1 MAGRI
6 MGRRL
11 RVCFVLEGSYP
22 YITGGVSSWVQ
33 DMILGMPDIDFVL
46 FSISPAG
53 EQTLKYDIPEN
64 VVEHKDIILSDIPK
78 NSKKIKG
85 KIKTLKLIKKMHKDF
100 KSKAHTNMADILERV
115 PEGAYLYDEAVYS
128 DIAWDMLGE
137 SNVQNNPMYSFSD
150 YFWSWRSAHNM
161 IFTVLGA
168 EPPEADIYH
177 SVSTG
182 YAGLLALSAKLRHGK
197 PFLLTEH
204 GLYHKEREMELRK
217 AQFLRGYQRDM
228 WIKIYNSL
236 SRIAYHEADISTSLF
251 EYNRR
256 IQLELGA
263 NEDTA
268 LVIPN
273 GIDVEKYSS
282 VERVPREGFHV
293 GLVGRVVPIK
303 DIKTFITMA
312 RMVHEHVKDAKF
324 YCIGP
329 TDEDEA
335 YYEDCK
341 RMVKSFNLSDVF
353 EFTGRQNVLE
363 YYSFLDVMLLTS
375 VREAQ
380 PLVILEAYAAGVPVV
395 STKVGNVPEM
405 LEYDDRFLASS
416 KDAEKLAW
424 NVKYIKN
431 HPEEM
436 EVIIKSNKEKVN
448 TLYNK
453 NDLYATYQ
461 NLYRKLMEN

>member
-1 MAGRI
+1 
-6 MGRRL
+6 MGNRM

-33 DMILGMPDIDFVL
+33 DMIEGMPDIDFVL
-46 FSISPAG
+46 FSISPSG
-53 EQTLKYDIPEN
+53 VQTLKYNLPEN

-78 NSKKIKG
+78 STGKIKS
-85 KIKTLKLIKKMHKDF
+85 KVKTLKLIKQMHADF
-100 KSKAHTNMADILERV
+100 KSKAHTKIDEILSSL
-115 PEGAYLYDEAVYS
+115 PEGSYLYDEAVYS
-128 DIAWDMLGE
+128 NIGWEMLG
-137 SNVQNNPMYSFSD
+137 SANVKNNPMYSFSD

-161 IFTVLGA
+161 IFTILGA
-168 EPPEADIYH
+168 EPPVADIYH

-236 SRIAYHEADISTSLF
+236 SRMAYHQSDISTSLF

-263 NEDTA
+263 REDTA

-282 VERVPREGFHV
+282 VKRVPRKGFHI

-303 DIKTFITMA
+303 DIKTFITMS
-312 RMVHEHVKDAKF
+312 RMVHESVKDARF

-341 RMVKSFNLSDVF
+341 RMVESFNLSEVF

-405 LEYDDRFLASS
+405 LDYDDHFLASS

-431 HPEEM
+431 HPSEM
-436 EVIIKSNKEKVN
+436 KEIIANNKEKVN
-448 TLYNK
+448 KLYNK
-453 NDLYATYQ
+453 NDLYSTYQ
-461 NLYRKLMEN
+461 ALYQRLLEK

>member
-1 MAGRI
+1 MTNGLI
-6 MGRRL
+6 GRRL

-33 DMILGMPDIDFVL
+33 DMILGMPEIDFVL

-53 EQTLKYDIPEN
+53 EQTLKYDIPKN
-64 VVEHKDIILSDIPK
+64 VVEHKNIILSDLPK
-78 NSKKIKG
+78 SRRKIKG
-85 KIKTLKLIKKMHKDF
+85 KIKTLKLLKQMHIDF
-100 KSKAHTNMADILERV
+100 KSKAHVHIGDVLDRL
-115 PEGAYLYDEAVYS
+115 PEGSYLYDAAVSS
-128 DIAWDMLGE
+128 DIAWEMLGE
-137 SNVQNNPMYSFSD
+137 ANVRNNPMYSFSD

-182 YAGLLALSAKLRHGK
+182 YAGLLALSAKLRHRK

-217 AQFLRGYQRDM
+217 AQFLKGYQRDM

-236 SRIAYHEADISTSLF
+236 SRMAYHQADISTSLF

-263 NEDTA
+263 NEATA

-273 GIDVEKYSS
+273 GIDVERYSS
-282 VERVPREGFHV
+282 VKRSPREGFHV

-303 DIKTFITMA
+303 DIKTFITMS
-312 RMVHEHVKDAKF
+312 RLVHEHVPNARF

-341 RMVKSFNLSDVF
+341 RMVKSFNLSAVF

-380 PLVILEAYAAGVPVV
+380 PLVILEAYAAGIPVV

-405 LEYDDRFLASS
+405 LDYDDRFLASS

-431 HPEEM
+431 HKEEM
-436 EVIIKSNKEKVN
+436 EEIIKSNKEKVN

-453 NDLYATYQ
+453 NDLYSTYKK
-461 NLYRKLMEN
+461 LYSKLMEK